1 MIDVDAYVHRLGL
14 TREPPSVT
22 ALAALQRAHVE
33 RVPYETT
40 EIWLGR
46 PTTVDPAESAARIVA
61 GRGGY
66 CFHLNGALS
75 ELLSALGY
83 QVTRHFGG
91 VQGSATDPAGA
102 RGNHL
107 VLTVAGLPTEA
118 NPSGEWLVDAG
129 LGDAIHEPLPLVEGV
144 YDQGPFTYRLRPSE
158 AEPGGWRLDHD
169 PRGSFVGM
177 DFRKVP
183 TEMTAF
189 ESEHVRLSTS
199 PESGFVRVLAI
210 QRRDATG
217 VDSLRGLVLTRVGD
231 DPTSTTLEREGDYVA
246 AMSDVFGLH
255 LTGEE
260 RAILWPKL
268 SESHKAWLAS
278 RDDEEGGEAI

>member
-1 MIDVDAYVHRLGL
+1 MIDVDGYLRRLRLPSAKPSADGL
-14 TREPPSVT
+14 F
-22 ALAALQRAHVE
+22 ALQRAHVE
-33 RVPYETT
+33 RVPYETLP
-40 EIWLGR
+40 IWLGR
-46 PTTVDPAESAARIVA
+46 STSVNPAESAERIVS

-83 QVTRHFGG
+83 AVTRHFGG

-107 VLTVAGLPTEA
+107 VLTVGGLPTEE

-129 LGDAIHEPLPLVEGV
+129 LGDAIHSPLPLIEGV
-144 YDQGPFTYRLRPSE
+144 YEQGPFTYRLRPSE

-231 DPTSTTLEREGDYVA
+231 DSTSTTLDREGDYFA
-246 AMSDVFGLH
+246 ALGDVFGLH
-255 LTGEE
+255 LTSEE
-260 RAILWPKL
+260 RTILWPQL
-268 SESHKAWLAS
+268 QESHGKWLTTQQQ
-278 RDDEEGGEAI
+278 

>member
-1 MIDVDAYVHRLGL
+1 MIDVDGYLRRLRLSAGK
-14 TREPPSVT
+14 PSVDG
-22 ALAALQRAHVE
+22 LFALQQAHVE
-33 RVPYETT
+33 RVPYETLP
-40 EIWLGR
+40 IWLGR
-46 PTTVDPAESAARIVA
+46 PTSVDPAESAARIVA

-83 QVTRHFGG
+83 SVTRHFGG
-91 VQGSATDPAGA
+91 VQGSAADSAGA

-107 VLTVAGLPTEA
+107 VLTVDGLPTDE

-129 LGDAIHEPLPLVEGV
+129 LGDAIHSPIPLIEGV

-177 DFRKVP
+177 DFRKAP
-183 TEMTAF
+183 TEMSAF

-199 PESGFVRVLAI
+199 PESGFVRVFSI

-217 VDSLRGLVLTRVGD
+217 VDVARGLVLTRIGHD
-231 DPTSTTLEREGDYVA
+231 STSTTLDRETDYFA
-246 AMSDVFGLH
+246 ALADVFDLH
-255 LTGEE
+255 PTAEE
-260 RAILWPKL
+260 RAILWPQL
-268 SESHKAWLAS
+268 TVSHEKWLATS
-278 RDDEEGGEAI
+278 YDL